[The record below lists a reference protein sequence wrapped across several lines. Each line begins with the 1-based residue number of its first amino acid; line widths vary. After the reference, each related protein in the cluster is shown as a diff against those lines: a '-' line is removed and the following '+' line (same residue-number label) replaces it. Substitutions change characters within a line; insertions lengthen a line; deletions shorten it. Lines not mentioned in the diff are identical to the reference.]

1 MDGSDEAQQRPS
13 SPENA
18 GTARAVATTARSGI
32 ADPVWCVHG
41 HFDSDRRADRRHQGE
56 PVVMRLALADVVDR
70 GDQWPHPDRWV
81 PAALVIRLTQR
92 LDEIHPALTL
102 YRDPTATDSWVR
114 CTPGEAEHLAD
125 LLGRAAA
132 LAEAPLPTERAL
144 KGPFWQD
151 TACPSW
157 CASLHQPE
165 DAYEDRTHFGDLPSA
180 AGATLIDLLLETAA
194 EGRPEQL
201 EVSVAQHYRSTTARV
216 HVSKSEQAELR
227 LTPAEARTLAAHLL
241 TLVQTAGIPVDT
253 TWPRKP
259 IEDVTVGGAPA
270 FPCPHR
276 LPWCIGHTK
285 AEITE
290 YRQLGNHLLHSGPI
304 TSVPF
309 ITSGSPGSIDITISS
324 LTDRAQ
330 PFAYLQL
337 LGGDGGAEL
346 DVTTIDQTIAALQF
360 TRKFILEAQ
369 PGS

>member
-1 MDGSDEAQQRPS
+1 MATIAPSDI
-13 SPENA
+13 
-18 GTARAVATTARSGI
+18 G
-32 ADPVWCVHG
+32 DPVWCVHG
-41 HFDSDRRADRRHQGE
+41 HFDDDRRADRRHHSD
-56 PVVMRLALADVVDR
+56 PVVMRLSLPDVVDL
-70 GDQWPHPDRWV
+70 GDQWPHPHRWV

-102 YRDPTATDSWVR
+102 YRDPTATETWVR
-114 CTPGEAEHLAD
+114 CTPAEAEHLAD

-132 LAEAPLPTERAL
+132 LAEEPLPTGRASD
-144 KGPFWQD
+144 GPFWQD

-157 CASLHQPE
+157 CASRHQPE
-165 DAYEDRTHFGDLPSA
+165 DAYEDRMHVGDLPSA
-180 AGATLIDLLLETAA
+180 AGATLIDLLLETAT

-201 EVSVAQHYRSTTARV
+201 EVTVAQHYRCATPRV
-216 HVSKSEQAELR
+216 HVIKSEQAELP

-241 TLVQTAGIPVDT
+241 TLVQTAGLPVDT

-259 IEDVTVGGAPA
+259 IEGVTVGGDPA

-285 AEITE
+285 REITD
-290 YRQLGNHLLHSGPI
+290 YRQLGNHLLHSGPV

-309 ITSGSPGSIDITISS
+309 ITDGSPGSIDITISS

-330 PFAYLQL
+330 PFAYLQI

-346 DVTTIDQTIAALQF
+346 DVTTIDQAIAALQF
-360 TRKFILEAQ
+360 TKKFLLEAQ
-369 PGS
+369 PGT